1 MGSVWRNAGS
11 IADLGQAMALWLEG
25 RGPDWPGY
33 RGAFGQEETGG
44 ARHLIA
50 PLAAANRAGF
60 VTMNSQPACDEQARG
75 SRWRQRAWV
84 EGVVDQRSP
93 ILGRIENLGRQGFTV
108 VRGRPRQTYDLTT
121 CDGQVTTGVGGF
133 RIRRDDVTR
142 DWHGIGRHAL
152 RELKD
157 HGVRIHV
164 IDMTW
169 GRDDRLWPALTNT
182 IR

>member
-1 MGSVWRNAGS
+1 MGSVWRSAAS

-33 RGAFGQEETGG
+33 HGAFGQEETGG

-60 VTMNSQPACDEQARG
+60 VTTQSQPACDEVVRG

-84 EGVVDQRSP
+84 EGVVDKRSP
-93 ILGRIENLGRQGFTV
+93 LLGRLEALGRQGFAV
-108 VRGRPRQTYDLTT
+108 VRGWPRDGYELTT
-121 CDGQVTTGVGGF
+121 RDGDPTTGIGGF
-133 RIRRDDVTR
+133 RLRRDDVTR
-142 DWHGIGRHAL
+142 EWRGVGRHAIADL
-152 RELKD
+152 RQ

-169 GRDDRLWPALTNT
+169 GRDDRLWPALSNT